1 MKKKMLKKSEVL
13 REGYVQGLKEAKRI
27 INEFL
32 MQSSWGDEDEPQEMG
47 TLSGRQGAKLAS
59 ADYARKQD
67 LSKELYQ
74 CTSDNDIEEAI
85 ELLNQGAD
93 PNNAEY
99 IMKVIDKKSL
109 LLLSYLH
116 KFGLDL
122 NTLFCPDGFNNVS
135 ILSYP
140 IAMFY
145 WDENGEFYFNEAAA
159 TLEDKKIAQIVKK
172 LIEYGADPNIVDNN
186 AEEPFV
192 PLFWAIE
199 AQAVEVVKTLLANG
213 AKVRGV
219 KIDGKTIMQR
229 AKFRHDNYYES
240 WQKEKANE
248 IVRLLTK
255 YQRAK

>member
-13 REGYVQGLKEAKRI
+13 REGYVQGLKEAQRV

-122 NTLFCPDGFNNVS
+122 NTLFCPEGYNGVS

-140 IAMFY
+140 IANSY
-145 WDENGEFYFNEAAA
+145 WDDSFYNDEAAHA
-159 TLEDKKIAQIVKK
+159 LEDKKIARIVKK

-186 AEEPFV
+186 PEEPDV
-192 PLFWAIE
+192 PLCWAIV
-199 AQAVEVVKTLLANG
+199 ANAVEVVKTLLANG

-219 KIDGKTIMQR
+219 KANGKTLMQI
-229 AKFRHDNYYES
+229 AKM
-240 WQKEKANE
+240 
-248 IVRLLTK
+248 
-255 YQRAK
+255 